1 MLAEPKVREAI
12 TTLIGRRTHPLFV
25 AYLHLRQWAAQSP
38 TGSLTDI
45 QPVWT
50 EVSEV
55 LRVPDAPPKHPHLRP
70 FWSTAN
76 SKTDRYWLN
85 DNLAGSFAP
94 SSLREGRNGIV
105 GVVFIAQADKS
116 FTLLDG
122 HVQAALQSLLFN
134 ERMPAHALAAFLMRD
149 YGFLNPSI
157 PTPDDLLA
165 IFRGKYGLTDNTEFD
180 TLYDAGTTWASDA
193 PWFHQIESVTAS

>member
-1 MLAEPKVREAI
+1 VLAESKVREAI

-25 AYLHLRQWAAQSP
+25 AYLHLRQVAAQSP

-55 LRVPDAPPKHPHLRP
+55 LRVPDAPSKHPHLRP

-76 SKTDRYWLN
+76 SKIDRYWLN

-94 SSLREGRNGIV
+94 SSLRGGNGIV

-116 FTLLDG
+116 FTLLEG
-122 HVQAALQSLLFN
+122 HVQAALTGLLFDQ
-134 ERMPAHALAAFLMRD
+134 RMPVHALAAFLLRD
-149 YGFLNPSI
+149 HGFINPTMPI
-157 PTPDDLLA
+157 PDDLIP
-165 IFRGKYGLTDNTEFD
+165 IFRERYGVADDDEFN
-180 TLYDAGTTWASDA
+180 TLYDTTIPWGSND
-193 PWFHQIESVTAS
+193 PWFVQIETGSE